1 MRQVERITLPLLQVL
16 AQFVADP
23 RDDWFGLELV
33 RATGLGSGTV
43 HESLMRLEKA
53 GWVEARWEDRGTT
66 APHRGPRRRLYQ
78 LTALGAVDGRRLL
91 EERTRGLRSIE
102 VVS

>member
-1 MRQVERITLPLLQVL
+1 MPGVERITLPLLQVL

-33 RATGLGSGTV
+33 RATGLSSGTV
-43 HESLMRLEKA
+43 HEGLMRLEKA
-53 GWVEARWEDRGTT
+53 GWVQARWEDRAAS

-78 LTALGAVDGRRLL
+78 LTAVGAVDGRRLL
-91 EERTRGLRSIE
+91 EERTRGLRPIE
-102 VVS
+102 ARS

>member
-1 MRQVERITLPLLQVL
+1 MPRVERVTLPLLQVL

-33 RATGLGSGTV
+33 RATGLSSGTV
-43 HESLMRLEKA
+43 HEGLMRLEKA
-53 GWVEARWEDRGTT
+53 GWVQARWEDRTT
-66 APHRGPRRRLYQ
+66 SAPHRGPRRRLYQ
-78 LTALGAVDGRRLL
+78 LTAVGAIDGRRLL

-102 VVS
+102 ARS